1 MPRSTPA
8 DRQPTPVYQ
17 HQHPHHQHHSAAQ
30 FLTPAVPS
38 TPAARLSFARPALLH
53 DIAQTVQVVFPYA
66 QVADRH
72 GMVSAKVAEV
82 VSDMVI
88 KPLMRGVDRP
98 PGMG

>member
-1 MPRSTPA
+1 L
-8 DRQPTPVYQ
+8 Q
-17 HQHPHHQHHSAAQ
+17 
-30 FLTPAVPS
+30 
-38 TPAARLSFARPALLH
+38 
-53 DIAQTVQVVFPYA
+53 DIAQTVQAVFPYA

-82 VSDMVI
+82 VSGMVI